1 MTPRRAFVADHM
13 AVLPYG
19 HNVEALRLFEAEL
32 RARDIDVTTLVC
44 AALPKGI
51 EGAED
56 YKRVLTYPYNGHV
69 EAIRKYRDFPKV
81 ARNKISKLRRLR
93 DKALWMGLDA
103 AGLDGMGRRVRA
115 NWQKV
120 IRQHHIG
127 AADWI
132 FMPSVDHYGLL
143 CLLQVLHDMPADAR
157 PAVHGRMIGVMEG
170 YSYTRGAARTRLLA
184 AVRSAQDAGIRVT
197 LSAETPVYQDYLSSV
212 LRQDVGYL
220 TYPCI
225 APYSTIDW
233 GRRPFQLTSPGQGRA
248 DKGYFG
254 LTAISNA
261 LKVHFPRGQLML
273 STQGMRRDD
282 FYYSRAYE
290 SRLATKIDM
299 NVRAARL
306 SSDEIN
312 AMYRHA
318 HVLVLPYARDIYA
331 LRGSAVYQEGLAHG
345 RLVVT
350 YDGTGVASMVQRYGN
365 GICVKDDRALA
376 EAVHHLSQKPTAWV
390 HGVTRRA
397 RDAYEAD
404 FAASFDAVLATASA
418 GGK

>member
-1 MTPRRAFVADHM
+1 MTSRRAFVADHM

-32 RARDIDVTTLVC
+32 RSRDIDVTTLVC

-56 YKRVLTYPYNGHV
+56 YARVLTYPYNGHV

-81 ARNKISKLRRLR
+81 AGNKISKLRRLR
-93 DKALWMGLDA
+93 DKALWMGADA

-115 NWQKV
+115 NWLEV
-120 IRQHHIG
+120 IKRYGITG
-127 AADWI
+127 TDWI

-143 CLLQVLHDMPADAR
+143 CLMQVLQTLPADRR
-157 PAVHGRMIGVMEG
+157 PSVHGRMIGVMESF
-170 YSYTRGAARTRLLA
+170 SYARGAARTRLLT
-184 AVRSAQDAGIRVT
+184 AVRDAQKAGVRVS
-197 LSAETPVYQDYLSSV
+197 LSAETPVYQDYLTSV

-225 APYSTIDW
+225 APYKPIDW

-254 LTAISNA
+254 LAAISDA
-261 LKVHFPRGQLML
+261 LKVHFKRGQVML
-273 STQGMRRDD
+273 STQGMRKDD
-282 FYYSRAYE
+282 TYFSRAYE
-290 SRLATKIDM
+290 ARLAAKIDL

-350 YDGTGVASMVQRYGN
+350 YDGTGVASMVKRYGN
-365 GICVKDDRALA
+365 GVCVKDDRALA
-376 EAVHHLSQKPTAWV
+376 EAVHQLSQRPAAWV
-390 HGVTRRA
+390 HDVTRRA

-404 FAASFDAVLATASA
+404 FATSFDAVLDAAFK
-418 GGK
+418 GRG

>member
-1 MTPRRAFVADHM
+1 MTIRRAFVADHM

-32 RARDIDVTTLVC
+32 RARDIAVTTLVC
-44 AALPKGI
+44 AALPWGI

-81 ARNKISKLRRLR
+81 APNRVSKLRRWR
-93 DKALWMGLDA
+93 DKAIWMGADA
-103 AGLDGMGRRVRA
+103 AGLDAMGRRVRA
-115 NWQKV
+115 NWRTV
-120 IRQHHIG
+120 IRRHGITG
-127 AADWI
+127 SDWI

-143 CLLQVLHDMPADAR
+143 CLLQVLKEMPADRR

-170 YSYTRGAARTRLLA
+170 YSYARGAGRTRLLA
-184 AVRSAQDAGIRVT
+184 AVRAAQAAGVPVS

-225 APYSTIDW
+225 APYSPVDW
-233 GRRPFQLTSPGQGRA
+233 DRRPFQLTSPGQGRA

-254 LTAISNA
+254 LVAISDA
-261 LKVHFPRGQLML
+261 LKTHFPRGQLML
-273 STQGMRRDD
+273 STQGMRKDD
-282 FYYSRAYE
+282 YYYSRAYE
-290 SRLATKIDM
+290 ARLAAKIDLT
-299 NVRAARL
+299 VRPARL
-306 SSDEIN
+306 SSEEID

-365 GICVKDDRALA
+365 GMCVKDDRALA
-376 EAVHHLSQKPTAWV
+376 EAVHHLSQRPAAWV
-390 HGVTRRA
+390 HEVTRRA

-404 FAASFDAVLATASA
+404 FAKSFDAVLATAFA